1 MNMRKRIFAVFAALL
16 PGAVLLAQ
24 APDSLSAAVPVPDP
38 SAGRT
43 LPAVLAE
50 ADSLVREYSFEEA
63 AGLYEAAL
71 RMAPDSLSRQQIED
85 ALLQAQNGRNM
96 LAYASRPSV
105 VARQRLSV
113 KDFFLYYPVA
123 DGSWRPVPNQLDT
136 LAGNPLVH
144 GMYIPGGIREL
155 YYSSADTDGI
165 HNIYRTEL
173 RDTVWTVPE
182 LINENLTS
190 SSDEIFPVLSPDGNS
205 LYFASKGLY
214 GMGGYDLYVS
224 RWNRESHDWETPV
237 NLGFPYSSPSDD
249 FLFMNTP
256 DGKYSLFASNRECSR
271 DSVWVYVLEYDSMPV
286 RQALADAAQAKAL
299 SRLIPDGDP
308 TRLENRGAVSRVQED
323 DDTRRYT
330 EKMRQVRSLRDT
342 VYAYG
347 RTLDAVRGRID
358 AASEQERATLAAEI
372 LRREAELAGLQDSL
386 AAATAQL
393 QKIEMDFLLSGV
405 VLDPDKLQAEADREV
420 VGAASGYAFSRKRM
434 GDPVRMD
441 LLRPKPTFDYS
452 FMILPEGRFAED
464 NTLPDGLVYQIQLF
478 VMSTKATVAQIKGL
492 SPVFCR
498 TGAQQKYTYSVGV
511 FRTYKD
517 VLANLNRVKKQGF
530 RSAFI
535 VAFQDGKSIPVSQ
548 ARELEKTI
556 RTQYRIRILPPDGDS
571 LSDSAILT
579 IRALTPKDLSK
590 ETDGGSVSYV
600 LGPFDDRTEV
610 DRIVA
615 ALRADGLS
623 GVSIF

>member
-1 MNMRKRIFAVFAALL
+1 MNMRKRIFAIFAALL

-71 RMAPDSLSRQQIED
+71 RMATDSLSRQQIED

-96 LAYASRPSV
+96 LDYGSRPSV

-144 GMYIPGGIREL
+144 GMYIPDGIREL
-155 YYSSADTDGI
+155 YYSSADADGI

-237 NLGFPYSSPSDD
+237 NLGFPYSSPDDD

-286 RQALADAAQAKAL
+286 RQALTDAAQAKAL

-441 LLRPKPTFDYS
+441 ILRPKPTFDYS

>member
-96 LAYASRPSV
+96 LDYGSRPSV

-144 GMYIPGGIREL
+144 GMYIPDGIREL
-155 YYSSADTDGI
+155 YYSSADADGI

-237 NLGFPYSSPSDD
+237 NLGFPYSSPADD

-286 RQALADAAQAKAL
+286 RQALTDAAQAKAL

-347 RTLDAVRGRID
+347 RTLDAARGRID
-358 AASEQERATLAAEI
+358 AATEEERATLAAEI

-441 LLRPKPTFDYS
+441 ILRPKPTFDYS

-535 VAFQDGKSIPVSQ
+535 VAFQDGKSIPVNQ

>member
-1 MNMRKRIFAVFAALL
+1 MNMRKRIFAIFAALL
-16 PGAVLLAQ
+16 PGVVLLAQ
-24 APDSLSAAVPVPDP
+24 APDSLSAAVPDP

-63 AGLYEAAL
+63 ASLYEAAL

-96 LAYASRPSV
+96 LDYGSRPSV

-144 GMYIPGGIREL
+144 GMYIPDGIREL
-155 YYSSADTDGI
+155 YYSSADADGI

-237 NLGFPYSSPSDD
+237 NLGFPYSSPADD

-286 RQALADAAQAKAL
+286 RQALTDAAQAKAL

-347 RTLDAVRGRID
+347 RTLDAARGRID
-358 AASEQERATLAAEI
+358 AATEEERATLAAEI

-441 LLRPKPTFDYS
+441 ILRPKPTFDYS

>member
-96 LAYASRPSV
+96 LDYGSRPSV

-144 GMYIPGGIREL
+144 GMYIPDGIREL
-155 YYSSADTDGI
+155 YYSSADADGI

-237 NLGFPYSSPSDD
+237 NLGFPYSSPADD

-286 RQALADAAQAKAL
+286 RQALTDAAQAKAL

-347 RTLDAVRGRID
+347 RTLDAARGRID
-358 AASEQERATLAAEI
+358 AATEEERATLAAEI

-393 QKIEMDFLLSGV
+393 QIIEMDFLLSGV

-441 LLRPKPTFDYS
+441 ILRPKPTFDYS

>member
-1 MNMRKRIFAVFAALL
+1 MNMRKRIFAIFAALL
-16 PGAVLLAQ
+16 PGAVLIAQ

-63 AGLYEAAL
+63 ASLYEAAL

-96 LAYASRPSV
+96 LDYGSRPSV

-144 GMYIPGGIREL
+144 GMYIPDGIREL
-155 YYSSADTDGI
+155 YYSSADADGI

-237 NLGFPYSSPSDD
+237 NLGFPYSSPADD

-286 RQALADAAQAKAL
+286 RQALTDAAQAKAL

-347 RTLDAVRGRID
+347 RTLDAARGRID
-358 AASEQERATLAAEI
+358 AATEEERATLAAEI
-372 LRREAELAGLQDSL
+372 LRREAELAGMQDSL

-420 VGAASGYAFSRKRM
+420 VGASSGYAFSRKRM

-441 LLRPKPTFDYS
+441 ILRPKPTFDYS

-600 LGPFDDRTEV
+600 LGPFNDRTEV

>member
-1 MNMRKRIFAVFAALL
+1 MNMRKRIFAIFAALL

-63 AGLYEAAL
+63 ASLYEAAL

-96 LAYASRPSV
+96 LDYGSRPSV

-144 GMYIPGGIREL
+144 GMYIPDGIREL
-155 YYSSADTDGI
+155 YYSSADADGI

-237 NLGFPYSSPSDD
+237 NLGFPYSSPADD

-286 RQALADAAQAKAL
+286 RQALTDAAQAKAL

-347 RTLDAVRGRID
+347 RTLDAARGRID
-358 AASEQERATLAAEI
+358 AATEEERATLAAEI
-372 LRREAELAGLQDSL
+372 LRREAELAGMQDSL

-420 VGAASGYAFSRKRM
+420 VGASSGYAFSRKRM

-441 LLRPKPTFDYS
+441 ILRPKPTFDYS

-600 LGPFDDRTEV
+600 LGPFNDRTEV

>member
-1 MNMRKRIFAVFAALL
+1 MNMRKRIFAIFAALL

-96 LAYASRPSV
+96 LDYGSRPSV

-144 GMYIPGGIREL
+144 GMYIPDGIREL
-155 YYSSADTDGI
+155 YYSSADADGI

-237 NLGFPYSSPSDD
+237 NLGFPYSSPADD

-286 RQALADAAQAKAL
+286 RQALTDAAQAKAL

-358 AASEQERATLAAEI
+358 AATEEERATLAAEI
-372 LRREAELAGLQDSL
+372 LRREAELAGMQDSL

-441 LLRPKPTFDYS
+441 ILRPKPTFDYS

>member
-1 MNMRKRIFAVFAALL
+1 
-16 PGAVLLAQ
+16 
-24 APDSLSAAVPVPDP
+24 
-38 SAGRT
+38 
-43 LPAVLAE
+43 
-50 ADSLVREYSFEEA
+50 
-63 AGLYEAAL
+63 
-71 RMAPDSLSRQQIED
+71 
-85 ALLQAQNGRNM
+85 
-96 LAYASRPSV
+96 
-105 VARQRLSV
+105 
-113 KDFFLYYPVA
+113 
-123 DGSWRPVPNQLDT
+123 
-136 LAGNPLVH
+136 
-144 GMYIPGGIREL
+144 
-155 YYSSADTDGI
+155 
-165 HNIYRTEL
+165 
-173 RDTVWTVPE
+173 
-182 LINENLTS
+182 
-190 SSDEIFPVLSPDGNS
+190 
-205 LYFASKGLY
+205 
-214 GMGGYDLYVS
+214 
-224 RWNRESHDWETPV
+224 
-237 NLGFPYSSPSDD
+237 
-249 FLFMNTP
+249 
-256 DGKYSLFASNRECSR
+256 
-271 DSVWVYVLEYDSMPV
+271 
-286 RQALADAAQAKAL
+286 
-299 SRLIPDGDP
+299 
-308 TRLENRGAVSRVQED
+308 
-323 DDTRRYT
+323 
-330 EKMRQVRSLRDT
+330 
-342 VYAYG
+342 
-347 RTLDAVRGRID
+347 
-358 AASEQERATLAAEI
+358 
-372 LRREAELAGLQDSL
+372 
-386 AAATAQL
+386 
-393 QKIEMDFLLSGV
+393 MDFLLSGV

-441 LLRPKPTFDYS
+441 ILRPKPTFDYS

-535 VAFQDGKSIPVSQ
+535 VAFQDGKSIPVNQ

-556 RTQYRIRILPPDGDS
+556 RTQCRIRILPPDGDS

>member
-1 MNMRKRIFAVFAALL
+1 MNMRKRIFAIFAALL
-16 PGAVLLAQ
+16 PGVVLLAQ

-96 LAYASRPSV
+96 LDYGSRPSV

-144 GMYIPGGIREL
+144 GMYIPDGIREL
-155 YYSSADTDGI
+155 YYSSADADGI

-237 NLGFPYSSPSDD
+237 NLGFPYSSPADD

-286 RQALADAAQAKAL
+286 RQALTDAAQAKAL

-347 RTLDAVRGRID
+347 RTLDAARGRID
-358 AASEQERATLAAEI
+358 AATEEERATLAAEI
-372 LRREAELAGLQDSL
+372 LRREAELASMQDSL

-441 LLRPKPTFDYS
+441 ILRPKPTFDYS

-535 VAFQDGKSIPVSQ
+535 VAFQDGKSIPVNQ

-571 LSDSAILT
+571 LSDSAILS

>member
-24 APDSLSAAVPVPDP
+24 APDSLSAALPVPDP

-63 AGLYEAAL
+63 ASLYEAAL

-96 LAYASRPSV
+96 LDYGSRPSV

-144 GMYIPGGIREL
+144 GMYIPDGIREL
-155 YYSSADTDGI
+155 YYSSADADGI

-237 NLGFPYSSPSDD
+237 NLGFPYSSPADD

-286 RQALADAAQAKAL
+286 RQALTDAAQAKAL

-347 RTLDAVRGRID
+347 RTLDAARGRID
-358 AASEQERATLAAEI
+358 AATEEERATLAAEI

-441 LLRPKPTFDYS
+441 ILRPKPTFDYS

-492 SPVFCR
+492 SPVFFR

-535 VAFQDGKSIPVSQ
+535 VAFQDGKSIPVNQ

>member
-96 LAYASRPSV
+96 LDYGSRPSV

-144 GMYIPGGIREL
+144 GMYIPDGIREL
-155 YYSSADTDGI
+155 YYSSADADGI

-190 SSDEIFPVLSPDGNS
+190 SSAEIFPVLSPDGNS

-237 NLGFPYSSPSDD
+237 NLGFPYSSPADD

-286 RQALADAAQAKAL
+286 RQALTDAAQAKAL

-347 RTLDAVRGRID
+347 RTLDAARGRID
-358 AASEQERATLAAEI
+358 AATEEERATLAAEI

-441 LLRPKPTFDYS
+441 ILRPKPTFDYS

-535 VAFQDGKSIPVSQ
+535 VAFQDGKSIPVNQ

>member
-1 MNMRKRIFAVFAALL
+1 MNMRKRIFAIFAALL

-71 RMAPDSLSRQQIED
+71 RMATDSLSRQQIED

-96 LAYASRPSV
+96 LDYGSRPSV

-144 GMYIPGGIREL
+144 GMYIPDGIREL
-155 YYSSADTDGI
+155 YYSSADADGI

-237 NLGFPYSSPSDD
+237 NLGFPYSSPDDD

-286 RQALADAAQAKAL
+286 RQALTDAAQAKAL

-441 LLRPKPTFDYS
+441 ILRPKPTFDYS

-535 VAFQDGKSIPVSQ
+535 VAFQDGKSIPVNQ

-610 DRIVA
+610 ERIVA

>member
-1 MNMRKRIFAVFAALL
+1 MNMRKRIFAIFAALL

-63 AGLYEAAL
+63 ASLYEAAL

-96 LAYASRPSV
+96 LDYGSRPSV

-144 GMYIPGGIREL
+144 GMYIPDGIREL
-155 YYSSADTDGI
+155 YYSSADADGI

-237 NLGFPYSSPSDD
+237 NLGFPYSSPADD

-286 RQALADAAQAKAL
+286 RQALTDAAQAKAL

-347 RTLDAVRGRID
+347 RTLDAARGRID
-358 AASEQERATLAAEI
+358 AATEEERATLAAEI

-441 LLRPKPTFDYS
+441 ILRPKPTFDYS

-535 VAFQDGKSIPVSQ
+535 VAFQDGKSIPVNQ

>member
-1 MNMRKRIFAVFAALL
+1 MRKRIFAIFAALL
-16 PGAVLLAQ
+16 PGAVLIAQ

-63 AGLYEAAL
+63 ASLYEAAL

-96 LAYASRPSV
+96 LDYGSRPSV

-144 GMYIPGGIREL
+144 GMYIPDGIREL
-155 YYSSADTDGI
+155 YYSSADADGI

-237 NLGFPYSSPSDD
+237 NLGFPYSSPADD

-286 RQALADAAQAKAL
+286 RQALTDAAQAKAL

-347 RTLDAVRGRID
+347 RTLDAARGRID
-358 AASEQERATLAAEI
+358 AATEEERATLAAEI
-372 LRREAELAGLQDSL
+372 LRREAELAGMQDSL

-420 VGAASGYAFSRKRM
+420 VGASSGYAFSRKRM

-441 LLRPKPTFDYS
+441 ILRPKPTFDYS

-600 LGPFDDRTEV
+600 LGPFNDRTEV

>member
-24 APDSLSAAVPVPDP
+24 APDSLSAALPVPDP

-96 LAYASRPSV
+96 LDYGSRPSV

-144 GMYIPGGIREL
+144 GMYIPDGIREL
-155 YYSSADTDGI
+155 YYSSADADGI

-237 NLGFPYSSPSDD
+237 NLGFPYSSPADD

-286 RQALADAAQAKAL
+286 RQALTDAAQAKAL

-347 RTLDAVRGRID
+347 RTLDAARGRID
-358 AASEQERATLAAEI
+358 AATEEERATLAAEI

-393 QKIEMDFLLSGV
+393 QIIEMDFLLSGV

-441 LLRPKPTFDYS
+441 ILRPKPTFDYS

>member
-96 LAYASRPSV
+96 LDYGSRPSV

-144 GMYIPGGIREL
+144 GMYIPDGIREL
-155 YYSSADTDGI
+155 YYSSADADGI

-182 LINENLTS
+182 LLNENLTS

-237 NLGFPYSSPSDD
+237 NLGFPYSSPADD

-286 RQALADAAQAKAL
+286 RQALTDAAQAKAL

-347 RTLDAVRGRID
+347 RTLDAARGRID
-358 AASEQERATLAAEI
+358 AATEEERATLAAEI

-441 LLRPKPTFDYS
+441 ILRPKPTFDYS

-535 VAFQDGKSIPVSQ
+535 VAFQDGKSIPVNQ

>member
-24 APDSLSAAVPVPDP
+24 APDSLSAALPVPDP

-113 KDFFLYYPVA
+113 RDFFLYYPVA

-136 LAGNPLVH
+136 LAGNPLVQ
-144 GMYIPGGIREL
+144 GMYIPDGIREL
-155 YYSSADTDGI
+155 YYSSADADGI

-237 NLGFPYSSPSDD
+237 NLGFPYSSPADD

-347 RTLDAVRGRID
+347 RTLDAARGRID
-358 AASEQERATLAAEI
+358 AATEEERATLAAEI

-441 LLRPKPTFDYS
+441 ILRPKPTFDYS

-498 TGAQQKYTYSVGV
+498 TGAQQKFTYSVGV

-535 VAFQDGKSIPVSQ
+535 VAFQDGKSIPVNQ

-600 LGPFDDRTEV
+600 LGPFDDRAEA

>member
-1 MNMRKRIFAVFAALL
+1 MNMRKRIFAIFAALL

-96 LAYASRPSV
+96 LDYGSRPSV

-144 GMYIPGGIREL
+144 GMYIPDGIREL
-155 YYSSADTDGI
+155 YYSSADADGI

-237 NLGFPYSSPSDD
+237 NLGFPYSSPADD

-286 RQALADAAQAKAL
+286 RQALTDAAQAKAL

-358 AASEQERATLAAEI
+358 AATEEERATLAAEI
-372 LRREAELAGLQDSL
+372 LRREAELAGMQDSL

-441 LLRPKPTFDYS
+441 ILRPKPTFDYS

-535 VAFQDGKSIPVSQ
+535 VAFQDGKSIPVNQ

>member
-144 GMYIPGGIREL
+144 GMYIPDGIREL
-155 YYSSADTDGI
+155 YYSSADADGI

-237 NLGFPYSSPSDD
+237 NLGFPYSSPADD

-286 RQALADAAQAKAL
+286 RQALTDAAQAKAL

-347 RTLDAVRGRID
+347 RTLDAARGRID
-358 AASEQERATLAAEI
+358 TATEEERATLAAEI

-441 LLRPKPTFDYS
+441 ILRPKPTFDYS

-535 VAFQDGKSIPVSQ
+535 VAFQDGKSIPVNQ

-610 DRIVA
+610 DRIIA

>member
-271 DSVWVYVLEYDSMPV
+271 DSVWLYVLEYDSMPV
-286 RQALADAAQAKAL
+286 RQALTDAAQAKAL